1 MLHGIPQGSI
11 LGPLLFN
18 IYINDLLYDIDN
30 GDNSSNADNNTPYTS
45 DFNLEQVTLKLK
57 LITKAW
63 FPLWFNLS

>member
-18 IYINDLLYDIDN
+18 IYISDLLYDIDN
-30 GDNSSNADNNTPYTS
+30 GDNSSNADNNTTYTS
-45 DFNLEQVTLKLK
+45 DFNLEQVILKLK